1 MPDGLIDVGPID
13 PVHHFPLWYED
24 SDGTRLELGLD
35 PADPNLPAL
44 ELPAPGAPV
53 VFPGNF
59 PDEAF
64 YFSAEAEMLVGAP
77 AGSARARLILA
88 LEAAFGGTG
97 AVVDGQ
103 QMVFGRIRLRIDDV
117 EPGRTYTA
125 TGPYGVIAGEADD
138 RGRVF
143 ETEDIGA
150 PGDFTSPFASRIGP
164 FLRWATNP
172 PAGYL
177 GDGVSERTV
186 VVGAGGPAGFFRLEG
201 PGVGNGPAGRDP
213 DDPTN
218 PNKAL
223 TRLFTVQGKLATR
236 FGATVTRAVSTGAGG
251 VTQVDVFATSVLGQ
265 DLVVSGPGVPDT
277 ALRADGTRYLA
288 RVTTVSR
295 PANVTVTNRTD
306 EPPFIVTE
314 AVTDAV
320 TITDATY
327 DLDAAQL
334 TVAATSSDGGTLSV
348 TGFGAPGTFGTPAPP
363 AAVSVTSTLGG
374 SATRAVAVTGAAL
387 DPVPVVAD
395 AGADLAVQQGQ
406 QVRLDGAGSLGATG
420 FSWEQTDGPDVTLD
434 GGTTATPTFTAP
446 PAGSVLTFTLTVEG
460 PGGPK
465 TDSITVTV
473 AALTPPV
480 AETGPDRSASV
491 GDLVRVSGGFSA
503 GAATFAWT
511 SDVTGLVLD
520 GDDTAE
526 VSFTMPA
533 QPVTLT
539 LTVSGPGGGPDTDA
553 VTVTPL
559 LDTITPG
566 RVEFRTQRGQW
577 RIEGTVSGALPDRVT
592 ARLGT
597 ASGREI
603 STVAA
608 DTTQAFD
615 LRRDLGPADAGLRPV
630 AGSVVTLTSTRG
642 GTRVVAVTVRN

>member
-35 PADPNLPAL
+35 PDDPNLPAL
-44 ELPAPGAPV
+44 ELPVPGAPV
-53 VFPGNF
+53 VFPDNF

-64 YFSAEAEMLVGAP
+64 YFSAEAEMLVGGP

-186 VVGAGGPAGFFRLEG
+186 VVGAGGPDGFFRLEG

-251 VTQVDVFATSVLGQ
+251 VTQVDVFATSVPGQ

-277 ALRADGTRYLA
+277 ALRADG
-288 RVTTVSR
+288 
-295 PANVTVTNRTD
+295 
-306 EPPFIVTE
+306 
-314 AVTDAV
+314 
-320 TITDATY
+320 
-327 DLDAAQL
+327 
-334 TVAATSSDGGTLSV
+334 
-348 TGFGAPGTFGTPAPP
+348 
-363 AAVSVTSTLGG
+363 
-374 SATRAVAVTGAAL
+374 
-387 DPVPVVAD
+387 
-395 AGADLAVQQGQ
+395 
-406 QVRLDGAGSLGATG
+406 
-420 FSWEQTDGPDVTLD
+420 
-434 GGTTATPTFTAP
+434 
-446 PAGSVLTFTLTVEG
+446 
-460 PGGPK
+460 
-465 TDSITVTV
+465 
-473 AALTPPV
+473 
-480 AETGPDRSASV
+480 
-491 GDLVRVSGGFSA
+491 
-503 GAATFAWT
+503 
-511 SDVTGLVLD
+511 
-520 GDDTAE
+520 
-526 VSFTMPA
+526 
-533 QPVTLT
+533 
-539 LTVSGPGGGPDTDA
+539 
-553 VTVTPL
+553 
-559 LDTITPG
+559 G
-566 RVEFRTQRGQW
+566 R
-577 RIEGTVSGALPDRVT
+577 
-592 ARLGT
+592 
-597 ASGREI
+597 
-603 STVAA
+603 
-608 DTTQAFD
+608 
-615 LRRDLGPADAGLRPV
+615 
-630 AGSVVTLTSTRG
+630 
-642 GTRVVAVTVRN
+642 